1 MRVKEATTN
10 DRSVTETGRCPLRGE
25 GQWRVGIRSSRQNL
39 EAVGT
44 LAFTFVPLSNSMGKR
59 CADSALVK

>member
-1 MRVKEATTN
+1 
-10 DRSVTETGRCPLRGE
+10 
-25 GQWRVGIRSSRQNL
+25 VGIRSSRQNL